1 MDLIK
6 TLEQLMNQDPIV
18 RTGAEK
24 LISQLAEVD
33 FKDYLEKLTAV
44 LIGEGF
50 SISVRKLSATLIK
63 NPIINVPL
71 YTEKWSNFSSET
83 RDSLKQQILSAL
95 GSEKPEVRKV
105 AASVIASIAK
115 IEIPISEKWPTLLT
129 ILCQNTFEN
138 TSFYNAAI
146 ETLGFICE
154 ELTKKTVLPGEVDQ
168 ILSAIIL
175 CMKDNQS
182 DLQLVISSMKA
193 LIRAL
198 PLIGNQKMLIPQYS
212 EIIMS
217 QIFNA
222 GDSYKM
228 NEIML
233 EYVSRAFLEFAENYY
248 DAVGIYLDRISPF
261 TFLLISSNNQKLRLM
276 GFEFWCRLGT
286 EELDRVKNKLNLKN
300 YASKGYLQSSFEKL
314 FAVIDSNILP
324 TSSED
329 LDDEWTES
337 KACIYILVILVQ
349 VIDTKLFSIISNT
362 IVGKP
367 IIINF
372 LR

>member
-18 RTGAEK
+18 RTAAEK
-24 LISQLAEVD
+24 LIAQLAEAN
-33 FKDYLEKLTAV
+33 FQDYLEKLTAV

-63 NPIINVPL
+63 NPIINVPI
-71 YTEKWSNFSSET
+71 YTEKWKNFSIQT
-83 RDSLKQQILSAL
+83 KDNLKQQILSAL

-105 AASVIASIAK
+105 AASVIASIVK
-115 IEIPISEKWPTLLT
+115 IELPISENWPALLT
-129 ILCQNTFEN
+129 ILCQNNFQN

-154 ELTKKTVLPGEVDQ
+154 ELTRKTVLPVEVDQ

-175 CMKDNQS
+175 CMKDSQS
-182 DLQLVISSMKA
+182 DFQLVLSSMKA

-198 PLIGNQKMLIPQYS
+198 PLIGNQKMIIPQYS
-212 EIIMS
+212 EIIMT
-217 QIFNA
+217 QIFNTGNIYQA
-222 GDSYKM
+222 
-228 NEIML
+228 NEML

-248 DAVGIYLDRISPF
+248 DAVGIYLDRITPF
-261 TFLLISSNNQKLRLM
+261 TFLLITSNNEKLRLM
-276 GFEFWCRLGT
+276 GFEFWCRIGT

-300 YASKGYLQSSFEKL
+300 YTSKGYLQSNFERL
-314 FAVIDSNILP
+314 FSVIYSNILP
-324 TSSED
+324 TSSD
-329 LDDEWTES
+329 DHDDEWTES

-349 VIDTKLFSIISNT
+349 VIDIKNFNLITETII
-362 IVGKP
+362 GK
-367 IIINF
+367 F
-372 LR
+372 RL